1 MSGIQSAVTDRFP
14 LKKPTRHASILSRE
28 SPADKK
34 QKVER
39 CSSGLHDF
47 DPAGLVQRCVI
58 IQRDDN
64 GFGLTVS
71 GDNPVFVQSVKEDGA
86 AMRAGVQTGDR
97 IIKVNGALVTHS
109 NHLEVVKLIK
119 SGSYVALTVQGRPP
133 GSPHIPLAENEGDP
147 VTFGQNLSPV
157 TTSPRS
163 PGASGNVERITSPV
177 LMGEEN
183 NIVHNQKVDI
193 LRKMLQKEQEQLQS
207 LLEEYSRAPST
218 RPFKEIQEAKKHLHQ
233 LQVQLCKATG
243 LSQDDIL
250 LLKSPSEMLQISEPE
265 AESGDGLGK
274 TDLSSGDTSRS
285 DNEIADSPQSG
296 LKEKSHLD
304 ESLEKSELQDPD
316 LHFGVGSPTVRLGN
330 HIIGAEDDDFDAE
343 QEQVNGQCNCFQSIE
358 LLKSRP
364 AHLAVFL
371 HHVVSQFDP
380 TTLLCYL
387 YTDLYKQTNSKE
399 TRRVFLEFNQFF
411 LDRAANLKVLV
422 PDDVALD
429 LEKRRPELIPEELHR
444 HYIQT
449 MHEKVYPDVQ
459 RHLEDFRQKRSMG
472 LTLAENELAR
482 LDAERVRDQATLE
495 KERLSAEHIISKIE
509 EVLMTSQPLEEEKS
523 STMQYV
529 ILTYMKHLGVKVK
542 EPRNLEQ
549 KRGRIGL
556 LPKIK
561 QSIKKEKEND
571 DKVKRRVFPNI
582 LGPPRR
588 PSRHDSSAIG
598 RAMEMHKQRHPKHLS
613 PSSSSSPEPADSG
626 KMRQSESTDINPISP
641 LTAGIYSSPEGN
653 KDETGLKQTE
663 VLSSSDSC
671 DSTPRTSSTIF
682 DFPSPPLEHL
692 HEDQRE
698 FERLTDLGTPKSFR
712 KLDSVGFGDIQSED
726 ELYDFDMETDP
737 PNWQQLVGREVLRG
751 LKPHEIKQQEVIH
764 ELFYTERAHVRKLT
778 VLDQVFYQRISREGI
793 LPVSDIRSIF
803 SNLDE
808 ILMLHVGLNE
818 QMRSV
823 RKRNETSVIDQIGED
838 LLTWFNG
845 EGEEKLKQ
853 AAATFCSNQPFALE
867 MIKSRQK
874 KDSRFLSFMQD
885 AESNPL
891 CRRLQLK
898 DIIPT
903 EMQRLTKYPLLLDN
917 IAKYSDRPEE
927 KEKVKKAADC
937 CRQILNYVNHAVKEA
952 ENKQRLEDYQRR
964 LDFSYLKQAEDPML
978 DEFRNLDLTKRKM
991 IHEGPLTWK
1000 VNRDKTIDLY
1010 TLLLEDILVLLQKQ
1024 DDKLVLRCH
1033 SKILASSADS
1043 RHIFSPII
1051 KLNTVLVRQVATDN
1065 KALFV
1070 ISMSENGAQ
1079 IYELVAQTVSEKNVW
1094 QDLIAQMAG
1103 TVKVVTK
1110 TAIPL
1115 PQVDEQEE
1123 EDQQKLKDELQ
1134 DIPSYGLRS
1143 SDKDLDIDSHV
1154 VMESLSLS
1162 PTTSEKPE
1170 VADLEQEA
1178 WSQSSFEQEQQNLE
1192 ALKERELP
1200 RSVSQ
1205 QRWATDALRN
1215 LSSLRQLLV
1224 QHLGFPEGR
1233 DSEDWHSFPACRTL
1247 SHRPCVDSALKQLD
1261 NSLQNQQE
1269 TGRIPPTTKEITT
1282 SLSVQTLSEGVKV
1295 QAREPKRN
1303 SSSNDPPA
1311 WSLETPT
1318 VDLDSGAEEVG
1329 DQFFDAREAHSD
1341 DNPSENEEIG
1351 RKDEEEVQLR
1361 ISGNYLILDGYE
1373 MLQESSTDDEFSSSI
1388 TQYTASNPLTD
1399 CFPQNSD
1406 LSGNTQD
1413 DAGITPSATE
1423 FLGQFSQ
1430 MGTEGPWSST
1440 KKIPFTSASYGQIL
1454 QYIQTIETDLEHLKG
1469 IEDSYHVLCQRMA
1482 GSALLDEASDK
1493 S

>member
-14 LKKPTRHASILSRE
+14 LKKPTRHASILNRE
-28 SPADKK
+28 SPTDKK

-39 CSSGLHDF
+39 CSSGSHDF

-58 IQRDDN
+58 IQRDEN

-97 IIKVNGALVTHS
+97 IIKVNGTLVTHS

-133 GSPHIPLAENEGDP
+133 GSPHIPLAENEGDS
-147 VTFGQNLSPV
+147 VTFVQNLSPV
-157 TTSPRS
+157 ATSPRS

-183 NIVHNQKVDI
+183 NIVHNQKVEI
-193 LRKMLQKEQEQLQS
+193 LRKMLQKEQEQQQS
-207 LLEEYSRAPST
+207 LLEEYSQASST
-218 RPFKEIQEAKKHLHQ
+218 RLLKEIQESKKHLHQ

-250 LLKSPSEMLQISEPE
+250 LLKLPSEVLRISELE

-274 TDLSSGDTSRS
+274 TDLSSGDTSRP

-304 ESLEKSELQDPD
+304 ESLEKSELQDTD
-316 LHFGVGSPTVRLGN
+316 LQLGVGIPTVRLGN

-343 QEQVNGQCNCFQSIE
+343 QEQINGQCNCFQSIE

-380 TTLLCYL
+380 ATLLCYL
-387 YTDLYKQTNSKE
+387 YADLYKQTNSKE
-399 TRRVFLEFNQFF
+399 TRRVFLEFNQLF

-449 MHEKVYPDVQ
+449 MQEKVYLDVH

-472 LTLAENELAR
+472 LTLAEAELAR
-482 LDAERVRDQATLE
+482 LDAERVRDQTTLE
-495 KERLSAEHIISKIE
+495 KERQSAEHIISKIE

-571 DKVKRRVFPNI
+571 EKVKRRVFPSI
-582 LGPPRR
+582 LVPPRR

-598 RAMEMHKQRHPKHLS
+598 RAMEMNKQRHPKHLS
-613 PSSSSSPEPADSG
+613 TSSSSPEPADLG
-626 KMRQSESTDINPISP
+626 KMRQSESSDFNPISP
-641 LTAGIYSSPEGN
+641 PNSGIYSSPEGS
-653 KDETGLKQTE
+653 KDEIGLKQTE

-671 DSTPRTSSTIF
+671 DSTPRTSGTMF

-692 HEDQRE
+692 HEDERE
-698 FERLTDLGTPKSFR
+698 FERLADLGTPKLFR

-726 ELYDFDMETDP
+726 ELYDFDVETDP
-737 PNWQQLVGREVLRG
+737 PSWQQLVGREVLRG

-793 LPVSDIRSIF
+793 LPISDIRSIF

-838 LLTWFNG
+838 LLTWFNV

-853 AAATFCSNQPFALE
+853 ATAIFCSNQSFALE

-937 CRQILNYVNHAVKEA
+937 CRQILNHVNQAVKEA

-964 LDFSYLKQAEDPML
+964 LDLSYLKQAEDPML

-991 IHEGPLTWK
+991 VHEGPLTWK

-1079 IYELVAQTVSEKNVW
+1079 IYELVAQTVSEKNMW

-1103 TVKVVTK
+1103 TDKVVTK
-1110 TAIPL
+1110 RVIPL

-1134 DIPSYGLRS
+1134 DIPSYGLQS
-1143 SDKDLDIDSHV
+1143 SDKDLDMDSHM
-1154 VMESLSLS
+1154 VMKSLSPS

-1178 WSQSSFEQEQQNLE
+1178 WSQSSFEQEQQTLD
-1192 ALKERELP
+1192 ALKEGELP
-1200 RSVSQ
+1200 HSISQ
-1205 QRWATDALRN
+1205 QQWAIDALRN
-1215 LSSLRQLLV
+1215 LSALRHLLV
-1224 QHLGFPEGR
+1224 QHLGLPEGGAR
-1233 DSEDWHSFPACRTL
+1233 KDWQLLPACRTL
-1247 SHRPCVDSALKQLD
+1247 FHRPYIDSALKHLN
-1261 NSLQNQQE
+1261 NSVQNQQE
-1269 TGRIPPTTKEITT
+1269 TDRIPPTTKEPAA
-1282 SLSVQTLSEGVKV
+1282 SFGVQTLSEGMKL
-1295 QAREPKRN
+1295 QTGGPKR
-1303 SSSNDPPA
+1303 SSCSKDPPTG
-1311 WSLETPT
+1311 SLETPT
-1318 VDLDSGAEEVG
+1318 VDLDSGAEEGG
-1329 DQFFDAREAHSD
+1329 DQFFDARDAYSD
-1341 DNPSENEEIG
+1341 DNPSESEG
-1351 RKDEEEVQLR
+1351 TDRKDEEVTLLR

-1373 MLQESSTDDEFSSSI
+1373 MLQESSTDDELSSSV
-1388 TQYTASNPLTD
+1388 TQCTTSSPLTD
-1399 CFPQNSD
+1399 CFLQNLD
-1406 LSGNTQD
+1406 LPGNIQD
-1413 DAGITPSATE
+1413 DAGIAPSAVE
-1423 FLGQFSQ
+1423 LLGQHSQ
-1430 MGTEGPWSST
+1430 MGAEGPWSSP
-1440 KKIPFTSASYGQIL
+1440 KIIPFTSASSSQIL

-1469 IEDSYHVLCQRMA
+1469 IEDSYHTLCQRMA